1 MISPSPAFADV
12 GADQMAKLI
21 KLPDVEAISALRCTN
36 IYGAIKVGLFPPPV
50 KVTARAS
57 AWVEDEVL
65 AINAARI
72 AGQSDHQIRKLVADL
87 IDARAQILPALLAAR
102 RVGHSAVAA

>member
-1 MISPSPAFADV
+1 
-12 GADQMAKLI
+12 MAKLI

-87 IDARAQILPALLAAR
+87 IDARILPALLAAR